1 MIDERND
8 ERTRLPEREREKPFI
23 LYLIFF
29 YFILRRHVQQDGE
42 NSGEA
47 VSTARV
53 MDQGR

>member
-1 MIDERND
+1 MKEMTKEPDCQ
-8 ERTRLPEREREKPFI
+8 REREKNLLFYFI
-23 LYLIFF
+23 LFF
-29 YFILRRHVQQDGE
+29 DFILRRHVQQQDGE

>member
-1 MIDERND
+1 MKEMTKEPDCQR
-8 ERTRLPEREREKPFI
+8 ERERKTFYFI
-23 LYLIFF
+23 FYFF
-29 YFILRRHVQQDGE
+29 DFILRRHVQQQDGE